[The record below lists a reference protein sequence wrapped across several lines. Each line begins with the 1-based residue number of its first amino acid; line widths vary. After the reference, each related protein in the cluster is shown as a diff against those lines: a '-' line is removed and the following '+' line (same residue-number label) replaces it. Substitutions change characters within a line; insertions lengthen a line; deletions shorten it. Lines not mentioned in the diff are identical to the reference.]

1 MGLSPRKE
9 CFYPFIWFRCPLMI
23 YPRQIHVNGLYKL
36 EYRMFQMKCKESV
49 VCYRISNVSLIMI
62 NKRQLRRLC
71 LIFLVLIVF
80 LKSQK
85 VINNS
90 IKPSLFVSGW
100 GKFHGWRISKPVARD
115 GDISCPSLLIVSYS
129 ICLGKCVE
137 IHYNSCWKMVFC
149 AFNWYY
155 WLNRIRKNSHKEWY
169 YSSFL
174 SQKTIN
180 FVLITLIENGNT
192 SRVLRALL
200 LVK

>member
-1 MGLSPRKE
+1 
-9 CFYPFIWFRCPLMI
+9 
-23 YPRQIHVNGLYKL
+23 
-36 EYRMFQMKCKESV
+36 
-49 VCYRISNVSLIMI
+49 MI

-100 GKFHGWRISKPVARD
+100 GKFHGWRLSKPVARD

-149 AFNWYY
+149 AFNWHY

-174 SQKTIN
+174 SQKTEFFFWHCFNNISWKWEYQSRTKSLVARKIKVIYSL
-180 FVLITLIENGNT
+180 FVVSSG
-192 SRVLRALL
+192 
-200 LVK
+200 K

>member
-1 MGLSPRKE
+1 M
-9 CFYPFIWFRCPLMI
+9 Y
-23 YPRQIHVNGLYKL
+23 
-36 EYRMFQMKCKESV
+36 
-49 VCYRISNVSLIMI
+49 
-62 NKRQLRRLC
+62 

-100 GKFHGWRISKPVARD
+100 GRFHGWRLSKPVARD

-129 ICLGKCVE
+129 ICLGKYVE
-137 IHYNSCWKMVFC
+137 IHYNSCWKMVF
-149 AFNWYY
+149 NRYY
-155 WLNRIRKNSHKEWY
+155 WLNRIRKNSHNEWY
-169 YSSFL
+169 YIVVFCHKKL
-174 SQKTIN
+174 N
-180 FVLITLIENGNT
+180 FFSDIVLITLVENGNT